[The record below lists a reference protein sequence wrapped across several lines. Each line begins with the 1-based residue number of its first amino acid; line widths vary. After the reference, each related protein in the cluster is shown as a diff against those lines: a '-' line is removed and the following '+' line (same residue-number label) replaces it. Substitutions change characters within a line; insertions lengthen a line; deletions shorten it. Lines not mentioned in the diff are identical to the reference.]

1 MGTTVLQVG
10 EVPPPLAEALTA
22 KYDALVSDLENPDF
36 GEVAKAMGLWG
47 RSVSKAGDLEE
58 SI

>member
-22 KYDALVSDLENPDF
+22 KYHALVLREC
-36 GEVAKAMGLWG
+36 
-47 RSVSKAGDLEE
+47 
-58 SI
+58 